1 MAAIQELWT
10 ESYRPTTVDEYVFE
24 DEKQKKLIET
34 WIDEK
39 TIPHCIFS
47 GRAGIGKTTLSKI
60 LIRALD
66 VDQYDVLYVNAS
78 RENGIDFIR
87 EKIHPFCQTMPFG
100 DMKVVLLDEA
110 DRVSKQGQDALKATM
125 EEYANCVRF
134 ILTTNHPN
142 RILPPLHSRCHRI
155 HFEKLHKD
163 EFLARAATVLV
174 KENIEFDG
182 DTLIAFIDSTYPD
195 LRKCLNSLQQ
205 NSKTGKLIVPTQAD
219 TTTEDFK
226 IAVAEL
232 FKKGKVREARKLFC
246 ESANLDDLDDTFRWM
261 YENLDLWADTP
272 EQEDEAI
279 LVIRRGL
286 VNNSLVADQEVNLAA
301 TFIELA
307 NLGK

>member
-34 WIDEK
+34 WIGEK

-66 VDQYDVLYVNAS
+66 VDPYDVLYVNAS